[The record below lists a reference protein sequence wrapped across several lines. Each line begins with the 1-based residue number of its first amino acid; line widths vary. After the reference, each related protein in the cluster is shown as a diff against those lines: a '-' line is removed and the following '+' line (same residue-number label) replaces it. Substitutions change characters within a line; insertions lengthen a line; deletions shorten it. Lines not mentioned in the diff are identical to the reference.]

1 MTAQGEGRGRKAS
14 VNCAAK
20 DQSKSLLNNRI
31 PVLTGVD
38 RQGGPQ
44 PDLPERSS
52 CKLVLRV
59 LSFPFPE
66 RVFCSQ
72 GNFWRGLTAE
82 DCLSTVSSW
91 GNKYLHLKTDL
102 GNTASIISSVFMF
115 MFLLGC

>member
-14 VNCAAK
+14 EASVNCAAK
-20 DQSKSLLNNRI
+20 DQSESLLNNRI

-66 RVFCSQ
+66 SSLRLARLEPGKLLDFLHH
-72 GNFWRGLTAE
+72 RGDSLPDT
-82 DCLSTVSSW
+82 
-91 GNKYLHLKTDL
+91 YR
-102 GNTASIISSVFMF
+102 
-115 MFLLGC
+115 